1 VLGNLGDFESQL
13 AALSPEQRKSLANG
27 DVTELEDSF
36 IEGKLTRLV
45 VDVTDALE
53 RHKFND
59 AANAL
64 YRFTWD
70 ELCDWY
76 LEVIKPRLYD
86 KRDGDDS
93 RLRVQATLVRVLD
106 SLLTLLHPV
115 IPFITEEIWQNLR
128 PMVAALHGET
138 PAISLALSEWPK
150 ASGARLYEPQV
161 ERFDF
166 MREVTR
172 ALRNIRS
179 EHNLERKTPLDAVLR
194 VGSQHHLQL
203 MGDREK
209 AIVLGLVNLGKFEI
223 GLGAAKPSPA
233 ATVVLGAGNEVYVA
247 LGNLIDYKMELLR
260 LEAAR
265 SKLVEGVN
273 KLKLKLD
280 NESYVQ
286 RAPAAVVQKDR
297 ERLSE
302 AAAELER
309 TDKHLAE
316 IRKLAK

>member
-1 VLGNLGDFESQL
+1 MSM
-13 AALSPEQRKSLANG
+13 SS
-27 DVTELEDSF
+27 
-36 IEGKLTRLV
+36 V
-45 VDVTDALE
+45 VDVIAREVLDSRGNPTVECDVLLE
-53 RHKFND
+53 SGVMGR
-59 AANAL
+59 AAVPSGASTGS
-64 YRFTWD
+64 REAI
-70 ELCDWY
+70 EL
-76 LEVIKPRLYD
+76 
-86 KRDGDDS
+86 RDGDAS

-106 SLLTLLHPV
+106 TVLTLFHPI

-150 ASGARLYEPQV
+150 GSREKLFDSQV

-166 MREVTR
+166 LREVTR

-179 EHNLERKTPLDAVLR
+179 EHNLERKTPIDAVLR
-194 VGSQHHLQL
+194 VGSQHNLAL

-209 AIVLGLVNLGKFEI
+209 AIVSSLVNLGKFEVGI
-223 GLGAAKPSPA
+223 GAAKPSPA
-233 ATVVLGAGNEVYVA
+233 ATVVLSSNDEVYVA
-247 LGNLIDYKMELLR
+247 TGNLIDFKMELLR

-265 SKLVEGVN
+265 AKLVDGVN

-302 AAAELER
+302 QAAELER

-316 IRKLAK
+316 VRKLAK